1 MFPCVLQPPVRYLL
15 VQWVLL
21 EDLFLLLS
29 WPVRIFCM
37 NYDILCLYSCVHS
50 FYTVYGLTG
59 NVGLFLNSVS
69 CLKFLMMDRHGYI
82 DISIKG
88 VFCILHV

>member
-1 MFPCVLQPPVRYLL
+1 M
-15 VQWVLL
+15 LL

-29 WPVRIFCM
+29 CPVKIFCM
-37 NYDILCLYSCVHS
+37 NCDVLCMYSCVHS

-59 NVGLFLNSVS
+59 IVSLFLNSVS
-69 CLKFLMMDRHGYI
+69 CLKLLMMDGQEYI

-88 VFCILHV
+88 VLCILHV

>member
-21 EDLFLLLS
+21 EDLLLLLS
-29 WPVRIFCM
+29 WPVKC
-37 NYDILCLYSCVHS
+37 DILSVYSCVHS

-82 DISIKG
+82 DVSIKG